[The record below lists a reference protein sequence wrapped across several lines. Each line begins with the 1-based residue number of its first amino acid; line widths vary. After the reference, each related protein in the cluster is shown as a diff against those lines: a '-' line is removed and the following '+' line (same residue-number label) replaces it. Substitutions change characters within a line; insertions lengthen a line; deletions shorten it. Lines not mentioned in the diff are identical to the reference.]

1 LSPVQEDLVEAAV
14 RRMPDIAGDWLR
26 YRERQQQRLLE
37 LLREEADSR
46 NLEGFLV
53 AWWVDR
59 AGREPALVDAYPR
72 MRAGWIEMLVALD
85 STLDARQRARVVARI
100 ARLRDDLA
108 GAVDGE
114 VAVAASTR
122 TGLSCSASL

>member
-1 LSPVQEDLVEAAV
+1 
-14 RRMPDIAGDWLR
+14 MPDIAGDWLR

-37 LLREEADSR
+37 LLREDPDSR
-46 NLEGFLV
+46 MLEGFLV
-53 AWWVDR
+53 AWWVDG

-85 STLDARQRARVVARI
+85 GTLEARQRARVVARI

-114 VAVAASTR
+114 VAVATSMR
-122 TGLSCSASL
+122 TGLSCNASL